1 MADTDEYARASSDA
15 ERLGRLM
22 RSRFSCRAFLPD
34 PVPEATI
41 ARILESARWAASWSN
56 VQPWELI
63 VTRPQTTLKLAEVL
77 TRLASERAPTTTDVP
92 YPPGFTG
99 VLLQR
104 RREVGFGLYGA
115 LSIKREDRAAREAHF
130 VENFRFFGAPHVAL
144 VTMPAD
150 MGPYGALD
158 LGNFLACFMLAAH
171 AEGVA
176 TLAQAALAQ
185 YAGAIRDMF
194 AIPPERAFLCGVAFG
209 RADPGHP
216 ANGFRAP
223 RAEVGEFCRFA

>member
-1 MADTDEYARASSDA
+1 MADLDA
-15 ERLGRLM
+15 NDDSERLARLM
-22 RSRFSCRAFLPD
+22 KSRFSCRAFLPE
-34 PVPEATI
+34 PIPEATI
-41 ARILESARWAASWSN
+41 TRLIDTARWAASWSN

-63 VTRPQTTLKLAEVL
+63 VTRPETTRKLADVL
-77 TRLASERAPTTTDVP
+77 TGFASAKAPPTTDVP

-99 VLLQR
+99 VHLQR

-150 MGPYGALD
+150 MGAYGALD
-158 LGNFLACFMLAAH
+158 VGNFLACFMLAAH

-185 YAGAIRDMF
+185 YAGTIREMF
-194 AIPPERAFLCGVAFG
+194 EIPGERAFLCGVAFG
-209 RADPGHP
+209 RADMNHP

-223 RAEVGEFCRFA
+223 RAGIEEFLRFV

>member
-1 MADTDEYARASSDA
+1 MADLEANEDA

-34 PVPEATI
+34 PIPEATI
-41 ARILESARWAASWSN
+41 ARLTDTARWAASWSN
-56 VQPWELI
+56 VQPWEIL
-63 VTRPQTTLKLAEVL
+63 VTRPQTTLKLAEAL
-77 TRLASERAPTTTDVP
+77 IRLASARAPTTTDVP

-99 VLLQR
+99 VHLQR

-115 LSIKREDRAAREAHF
+115 LSIQREDRAAREAHF

-150 MGPYGALD
+150 MGAYGALD
-158 LGNFLACFMLAAH
+158 VGNFLACFMLAAH

-185 YAGAIRDMF
+185 YAGTIRELF
-194 AIPPERAFLCGVAFG
+194 EIPSQRAFLCGVAFG
-209 RADPGHP
+209 RADMSHP
-216 ANGFRAP
+216 ANAYRAP
-223 RAEVGEFCRFA
+223 RAGIEEFLRFV